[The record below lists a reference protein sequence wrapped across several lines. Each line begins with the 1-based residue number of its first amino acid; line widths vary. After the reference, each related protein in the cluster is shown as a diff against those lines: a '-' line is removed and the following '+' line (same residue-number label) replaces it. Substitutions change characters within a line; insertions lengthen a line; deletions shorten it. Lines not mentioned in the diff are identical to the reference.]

1 MNLSEFLAAGVIFQI
16 FIKHVACHLLR
27 SGPVNLENLLGV
39 WVVGVQPS
47 ELTFSVPEENKKMRA
62 VYKLK

>member
-1 MNLSEFLAAGVIFQI
+1 MNLSEFLAAGVIFEI

-27 SGPVNLENLLGV
+27 PGPVNLENLLGV

-47 ELTFSVPEENKKMRA
+47 ELTFGVPEEDKKMWA
-62 VYKLK
+62 V